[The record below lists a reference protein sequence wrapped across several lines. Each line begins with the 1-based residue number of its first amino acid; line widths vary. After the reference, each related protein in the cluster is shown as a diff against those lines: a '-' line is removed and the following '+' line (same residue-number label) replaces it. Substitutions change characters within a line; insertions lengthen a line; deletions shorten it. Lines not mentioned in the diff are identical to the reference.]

1 MDRLGFRA
9 HSEGM
14 KPIEKVL
21 FTLVLA
27 GAQLWAQANPQ
38 DPLHEAYVFEKQGQ
52 YDKAVAIAKE
62 LADSGRVSGVELG
75 RAWNV
80 LGVVYTQQGK
90 LMEAQN
96 AFERSLQI
104 FGQEPQFVTDYA
116 AALQNYGELYND
128 SGQRAIAGKMWRK
141 ALDLLRQ
148 SGDHAGVARSVT
160 YLAGLALAQNQ
171 IASARKYLQSAAEE
185 MKLTHDMIDDDLVFI
200 YETQAWLQRAEG
212 HSSAAVAGYQRSLE
226 LCKRIYGED
235 HWKTGWD
242 YMLRGKAYA
251 QSGDTE
257 KALVDMRDGLVIME
271 QALGR
276 KNPRYFVAQ
285 IAYAAVLDQAGLR
298 EQAAQWRAAAE
309 QAQKD
314 FYRSQCVSCTINV
327 AAFR

>member
-1 MDRLGFRA
+1 
-9 HSEGM
+9 M

>member
-1 MDRLGFRA
+1 
-9 HSEGM
+9 M
-14 KPIEKVL
+14 KPIERLL
-21 FTLVLA
+21 FTVVLA
-27 GAQLWAQANPQ
+27 GAQLWAQVIPLG
-38 DPLHEAYVFEKQGQ
+38 PLHEAYVFEKQGQ
-52 YDKAVAIAKE
+52 FDKAVAIAKE

-104 FGQEPQFVTDYA
+104 FGREPQFVTDYA

-128 SGQRAIAGKMWRK
+128 SGERSVAGKMWRK
-141 ALDLLRQ
+141 ALDLLQ
-148 SGDHAGVARSVT
+148 KSGDHAAIARSLT

-171 IASARKYLQSAAEE
+171 IASAGKYLQSAAEE
-185 MKLTHDMIDDDLVFI
+185 MKLTHDLGDDDLAFI

-314 FYRSQCVSCTINV
+314 FYRSQCV
-327 AAFR
+327 

>member
-1 MDRLGFRA
+1 
-9 HSEGM
+9 M

-21 FTLVLA
+21 FAVALA
-27 GAQLWAQANPQ
+27 GAQLWAQASPQ
-38 DPLHEAYVFEKQGQ
+38 EPLHEAYVFEKQGQ
-52 YDKAVAIAKE
+52 FDKAVTIAKE
-62 LADSGRVSGVELG
+62 LTDSGRVSGAELG

-80 LGVVYTQQGK
+80 LGVVFTQQGK
-90 LMEAQN
+90 LLEAQN

-104 FGQEPQFVTDYA
+104 FGQEPQFVTDHA

-128 SGQRAIAGKMWRK
+128 SGESAVAGKMWRK
-141 ALDLLRQ
+141 ALDLLQQ
-148 SGDHAGVARSVT
+148 SGDHEGIARSLT

-171 IASARKYLQSAAEE
+171 VASARKYLQSVAEE
-185 MKLTHDMIDDDLVFI
+185 MKLTHDLSNDDLAFI
-200 YETQAWLQRAEG
+200 YETQAWLARAEG
-212 HSSAAVAGYQRSLE
+212 HFSAAVAGYQRSLE
-226 LCKRIYGED
+226 LCKRIYGEG

-251 QSGDTE
+251 QAGDIE
-257 KALVDMRDGLVIME
+257 RALVDMRDGIGIME

-276 KNPRYFVAQ
+276 KNPRYFAAQ

-309 QAQKD
+309 GAQKD
-314 FYRSQCVSCTINV
+314 FYQSQCVGCTINV

>member
-1 MDRLGFRA
+1 
-9 HSEGM
+9 M
-14 KPIEKVL
+14 KPIKRLL
-21 FTLVLA
+21 FTVVLA
-27 GAQLWAQANPQ
+27 GAELWAQVIPQ
-38 DPLHEAYVFEKQGQ
+38 GPLHEAYVFEKQGQ
-52 YDKAVAIAKE
+52 FDKAAGIAKE
-62 LADSGRVSGVELG
+62 FVDSGRLSGVELG

-128 SGQRAIAGKMWRK
+128 SGERAVAGKMWRK

-148 SGDHAGVARSVT
+148 SGDHAGIARSLT

-171 IASARKYLQSAAEE
+171 VADARKYLQHVDEE
-185 MKLTHDMIDDDLVFI
+185 MKLTHDLSDDDLAFI
-200 YETQAWLQRAEG
+200 YETQAWLARAQG
-212 HSSAAVAGYQRSLE
+212 HFSVAVAGYQRSLE
-226 LCKRIYGED
+226 LCKRIYGEG

-251 QSGDTE
+251 MSGDIE
-257 KALVDMRDGLVIME
+257 KAFVDMREGLGIME

-276 KNPRYFVAQ
+276 KNPRYFAAQ

-314 FYRSQCVSCTINV
+314 FYRSQCVGCTINV

>member
-1 MDRLGFRA
+1 
-9 HSEGM
+9 M

-21 FTLVLA
+21 LTVVLA
-27 GAQLWAQANPQ
+27 GAQVWAQANPQ
-38 DPLHEAYVFEKQGQ
+38 ELLHEAYVFEKQGQ
-52 YDKAVAIAKE
+52 FDKAAAIAKD
-62 LADSGRVSGVELG
+62 LADSGRVSGAELG

-90 LMEAQN
+90 LLEAQD
-96 AFERSLQI
+96 AFERALQLL
-104 FGQEPQFVTDYA
+104 GQEPQFVTDYA

-128 SGQRAIAGKMWRK
+128 SGETAVAGKMWRK
-141 ALDLLRQ
+141 ALDLLQR
-148 SGDHAGVARSVT
+148 SGDHAGIARSLT

-171 IASARKYLQSAAEE
+171 VANGRKYLQHTAEE
-185 MKLTHDMIDDDLVFI
+185 MKLTHDLSDDDMAFI
-200 YETQAWLQRAEG
+200 YETQAWLARAGG
-212 HSSAAVAGYQRSLE
+212 HSSAAVAGYQRALE
-226 LCKRIYGED
+226 LSKRIFGEG

-242 YMLRGKAYA
+242 YMLRGRAYA
-251 QSGDTE
+251 QSGNIE
-257 KALVDMRDGLVIME
+257 KALVDMRDGLGIME

-298 EQAAQWRAAAE
+298 EQAAQLRAGVE

-314 FYRSQCVSCTINV
+314 FYRSQCVGCTINV

>member
-1 MDRLGFRA
+1 
-9 HSEGM
+9 M

-21 FTLVLA
+21 LTVVLA
-27 GAQLWAQANPQ
+27 GVQLLAQVNPAE
-38 DPLHEAYVFEKQGQ
+38 PLHEAYVFEEHGQ
-52 YDKAVAIAKE
+52 FDKAVAIAKE
-62 LADSGRVSGVELG
+62 LIDSGRVSGAELG
-75 RAWNV
+75 KAWNV

-90 LMEAQN
+90 LLEAQN

-104 FGQEPQFVTDYA
+104 LGQEPQLVTDYA

-128 SGQRAIAGKMWRK
+128 SGERAIAGKMWRK
-141 ALDLLRQ
+141 ALDLLQQ
-148 SGDHAGVARSVT
+148 SGDHAGIARSLT

-171 IASARKYLQSAAEE
+171 VANARKYLQSVPEE
-185 MKLTHDMIDDDLVFI
+185 MRLTHDLRDDDLAFI
-200 YETQAWLQRAEG
+200 YETQAWLARAEG
-212 HSSAAVAGYQRSLE
+212 HFSAAIAGYQRSLE
-226 LCKRIYGED
+226 LCKRVYGEG

-251 QSGDTE
+251 LSGDIE
-257 KALVDMRDGLVIME
+257 KAFADMREGLGIMG

-276 KNPRYFVAQ
+276 ENPRYFVAQ
-285 IAYAAVLDQAGLR
+285 IAYAAVLDQAGLK

-314 FYRSQCVSCTINV
+314 FYRSQCVGCTINV

>member
-1 MDRLGFRA
+1 
-9 HSEGM
+9 M
-14 KPIEKVL
+14 KPIERLL
-21 FTLVLA
+21 FTVVLA
-27 GAQLWAQANPQ
+27 GAQLWAQVIPQ
-38 DPLHEAYVFEKQGQ
+38 GPLHEAYVFEKQGQ
-52 YDKAVAIAKE
+52 FDKAAGIAKE
-62 LADSGRVSGVELG
+62 LVESGRLSGVELG

>member
-1 MDRLGFRA
+1 
-9 HSEGM
+9 M

-141 ALDLLRQ
+141 ALDLLQQ
-148 SGDHAGVARSVT
+148 SGDHAGVARSLT

>member
-1 MDRLGFRA
+1 
-9 HSEGM
+9 M
-14 KPIEKVL
+14 KPIERVL
-21 FTLVLA
+21 FTVVLA
-27 GAQLWAQANPQ
+27 GAQLCAQVIPQ
-38 DPLHEAYVFEKQGQ
+38 GPLHEAYVFEKQGQ
-52 YDKAVAIAKE
+52 FDKAVAIAKE
-62 LADSGRVSGVELG
+62 LVDSGRLSGVELG

-104 FGQEPQFVTDYA
+104 FGQEPQVVTDYA

-128 SGQRAIAGKMWRK
+128 SGQRAVAGKMWRK
-141 ALDLLRQ
+141 ALDLLQQ
-148 SGDHAGVARSVT
+148 SGDHAGIARSLT
-160 YLAGLALAQNQ
+160 YLAGSALAQNRV
-171 IASARKYLQSAAEE
+171 AEARKYLQSLAEE
-185 MKLTHDMIDDDLVFI
+185 MKLSHDLSDDDLAFI

-226 LCKRIYGED
+226 LCKRIYGEG
-235 HWKTGWD
+235 HWKIGWD

-251 QSGDTE
+251 QSGDIE
-257 KALVDMRDGLVIME
+257 KALVDMRDGLGILE

-276 KNPRYFVAQ
+276 KNPRYFAAQ

>member
-1 MDRLGFRA
+1 
-9 HSEGM
+9 M
-14 KPIEKVL
+14 KPIERVL
-21 FTLVLA
+21 FTVVLA
-27 GAQLWAQANPQ
+27 GAQLWAQVIPQ
-38 DPLHEAYVFEKQGQ
+38 GPLHEAYVFEKQGQ
-52 YDKAVAIAKE
+52 FDKAVAIAKE
-62 LADSGRVSGVELG
+62 LVDSGRLSGVELG

-128 SGQRAIAGKMWRK
+128 SGQRAVAGKMWRK
-141 ALDLLRQ
+141 ALDLLQQ
-148 SGDHAGVARSVT
+148 SGDHAGIARSLT
-160 YLAGLALAQNQ
+160 YLAGSALAQNRV
-171 IASARKYLQSAAEE
+171 AEARKYLQSLAEE
-185 MKLTHDMIDDDLVFI
+185 MKLSHDLSDDDLAFI

-226 LCKRIYGED
+226 LCKRIYGEG
-235 HWKTGWD
+235 HWKIGWD

-251 QSGDTE
+251 QSGDIE
-257 KALVDMRDGLVIME
+257 KALVDMRDGLGIME

-276 KNPRYFVAQ
+276 KNPRYFAAQ

>member
-1 MDRLGFRA
+1 
-9 HSEGM
+9 M
-14 KPIEKVL
+14 KPIERVL
-21 FTLVLA
+21 FTVVLA
-27 GAQLWAQANPQ
+27 GAQLWAQVISQ
-38 DPLHEAYVFEKQGQ
+38 GPLHEAYVFEKQGQ
-52 YDKAVAIAKE
+52 FDKAVAIAKE
-62 LADSGRVSGVELG
+62 LTDSGRLRGLELG

-80 LGVVYTQQGK
+80 LGVVYTQQGR

-96 AFERSLQI
+96 AFERSLRI

-128 SGQRAIAGKMWRK
+128 GGQRAVAGKMWRK
-141 ALDLLRQ
+141 ALDLLQQ
-148 SGDHAGVARSVT
+148 SGDHAGIVRSLT
-160 YLAGLALAQNQ
+160 YLAGLALAQNRV
-171 IASARKYLQSAAEE
+171 ADAKKELQSVAEE
-185 MKLTHDMIDDDLVFI
+185 MKLTHGLSDDDLAFI
-200 YETQAWLQRAEG
+200 YETQAWLQRAER

-226 LCKRIYGED
+226 LCKRIYGEG

-251 QSGDTE
+251 QSGDIE
-257 KALVDMRDGLVIME
+257 KALADMRDGLGILE

-276 KNPRYFVAQ
+276 KNPRYFAAQ

>member
-148 SGDHAGVARSVT
+148 SGDHAGIARSVT

-171 IASARKYLQSAAEE
+171 IANARKYLQSVAEE
-185 MKLTHDMIDDDLVFI
+185 MKLTHDLSDDDLAFI
-200 YETQAWLQRAEG
+200 YETQAWLRGPRDILPRRSRVINAHWNFANG
-212 HSSAAVAGYQRSLE
+212 STATTIGRLGGTTCSAARLMRSLAD
-226 LCKRIYGED
+226 I
-235 HWKTGWD
+235 
-242 YMLRGKAYA
+242 
-251 QSGDTE
+251 E
-257 KALVDMRDGLVIME
+257 KALVDMRDGLGIME

>member
-1 MDRLGFRA
+1 
-9 HSEGM
+9 M
-14 KPIEKVL
+14 KHVKKVL
-21 FTLVLA
+21 LTVVLA
-27 GAQLWAQANPQ
+27 GAQLLAQGTPQ
-38 DPLHEAYVFEKQGQ
+38 EPLHEAYVYEKRGQ
-52 YDKAVAIAKE
+52 FDKAVVIAKE
-62 LADSGRVSGVELG
+62 LTDSGRVSGVELG

-80 LGVVYTQQGK
+80 LGVVFTQQGR

-104 FGQEPQFVTDYA
+104 LGQEPRFVTDYA

-128 SGQRAIAGKMWRK
+128 SGERAVAGKMWRK
-141 ALDLLRQ
+141 ALDLLQQ
-148 SGDHAGVARSVT
+148 SGGHGGIARSLT

-171 IASARKYLQSAAEE
+171 IPNAKKYLKNVAEE
-185 MKLTHDMIDDDLVFI
+185 MKLTHDLSDDDLAFI
-200 YETQAWLQRAEG
+200 YETQAWLARAQR
-212 HSSAAVAGYQRSLE
+212 HPSAAVAGYQRSLE
-226 LCKRIYGED
+226 LCQRIYGEG
-235 HWKTGWD
+235 HWKVGWD
-242 YMLRGKAYA
+242 YMLLGKSYA
-251 QSGDTE
+251 QSGDIE
-257 KALVDMRDGLVIME
+257 KALTDMRNGLSILD

-298 EQAAQWRAAAE
+298 ERAAQLRAAVE

>member
-1 MDRLGFRA
+1 MDRLGLCV

-21 FTLVLA
+21 LTVVLA
-27 GAQLWAQANPQ
+27 AAQLWAQE
-38 DPLHEAYVFEKQGQ
+38 PLHEAYVFEKQGQ
-52 YDKAVAIAKE
+52 FDKAVAIAKD
-62 LADSGRVSGVELG
+62 LADSGRVSGAELG

-90 LMEAQN
+90 LLEAQN

-104 FGQEPQFVTDYA
+104 FGQEPRFVADYA

-128 SGQRAIAGKMWRK
+128 SGQRAIAEKMWRK
-141 ALDLLRQ
+141 ALELLQ
-148 SGDHAGVARSVT
+148 PSGDHAGIARSLT
-160 YLAGLALAQNQ
+160 YLAGLALAQNRV
-171 IASARKYLQSAAEE
+171 ADAKKELQSVAEE
-185 MKLTHDMIDDDLVFI
+185 MKLTHDLIDDDLAFI

-226 LCKRIYGED
+226 LCKRIYGEG

-251 QSGDTE
+251 QSGDIE
-257 KALVDMRDGLVIME
+257 KALGDMRDGLGIME

-276 KNPRYFVAQ
+276 KNPRYFTAQ
-285 IAYAAVLDQAGLR
+285 MAYAAVLDQAGLR
-298 EQAAQWRAAAE
+298 EQAAQWRAAAA
-309 QAQKD
+309 QAEKD
-314 FYRSQCVSCTINV
+314 FYRSQCVGCTINV